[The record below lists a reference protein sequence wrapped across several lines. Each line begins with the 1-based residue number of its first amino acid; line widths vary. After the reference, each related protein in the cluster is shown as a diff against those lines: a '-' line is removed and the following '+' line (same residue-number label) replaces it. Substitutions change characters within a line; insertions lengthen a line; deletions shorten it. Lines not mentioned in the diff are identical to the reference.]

1 MKIVLSEE
9 EYMKRLSLILK
20 RDFFPSL
27 IDLEEIEL
35 TDPERLSIDKFQSL
49 YVTEDNASFAELLC
63 RENERKR
70 GKFERVFGGPA
81 RLVDDPSKRLLLQE
95 SVSVKDVMKSN
106 TLSTFSDS
114 KALSTFSD
122 SKGNNEPRINLR
134 NTRFNEEEEG
144 FKVKIPD
151 TPMFT
156 FGTVAETPQR
166 INNESNNLNLN
177 TSRFRV
183 PPTPVREQLAHS
195 LITNSSSNFNSL
207 NGSTRR
213 SSVKPATAIKLKY
226 ELSELKALTPQ
237 RDIRGRDTSTSSLNT
252 LVKKHEK

>member
-35 TDPERLSIDKFQSL
+35 TDTELLSIDKFQSL

-114 KALSTFSD
+114 K
-122 SKGNNEPRINLR
+122 GINEPRINLR

-166 INNESNNLNLN
+166 INSESNNLNLN

-195 LITNSSSNFNSL
+195 LITNSSSNLNSL

-237 RDIRGRDTSTSSLNT
+237 RDIRGTRDTSTSSLNT

>member
-27 IDLEEIEL
+27 LHLEEEIEI
-35 TDPERLSIDKFQSL
+35 TDPERLSIEKFQSL

-81 RLVDDPSKRLLLQE
+81 RLVDDPSRRLLLQA
-95 SVSVKDVMKSN
+95 SVKDGIKN
-106 TLSTFSDS
+106 KFLTLSDAEGT
-114 KALSTFSD
+114 K
-122 SKGNNEPRINLR
+122 EPTINLR
-134 NTRFNEEEEG
+134 NTRFNGEEEG
-144 FKVKIPD
+144 AQMKMKMKIPD

-166 INNESNNLNLN
+166 INNDDLNRN
-177 TSRFRV
+177 RFRV
-183 PPTPVREQLAHS
+183 QSTPVREQLAHS
-195 LITNSSSNFNSL
+195 LITT
-207 NGSTRR
+207 STYNYNNNNNVNNASTR
-213 SSVKPATAIKLKY
+213 SSVKPANEIKLKY
-226 ELSELKALTPQ
+226 ELSDLKALTPQ
-237 RDIRGRDTSTSSLNT
+237 RDTHNRRGSHSTSLNK